1 MIFDD
6 VLTIKNGRNQK
17 AVENPKGKYPIY
29 GSGGVMGYADDYI
42 CSANTVV
49 IGRKGS
55 INNPIFVECPFWNV
69 DTAFGLKA
77 KTDVLIPRY
86 LYYFCKHFNF
96 EKLNKTVTIPSL
108 TKSDLLRIEID
119 LPEISKQQLIVSQ
132 LSKIEDVIA
141 LRQRQLK
148 KLDELIKARFVEL
161 FGDPISNPNGWKTE
175 KAETHID
182 LLSGFP
188 FNSSQYTE
196 RGVNICGGLI
206 IMPQRIEWNDC
217 KHWCSIEGYEEYTLK
232 KNDIV
237 IALDRP
243 WISEGFKIAMV
254 DDEHLPALLIQRTA
268 RIRDIGINQF
278 YLMYCFL
285 LGGFDKH
292 CNVTGSLVPHI
303 SAKDIRS
310 FSIMLPPP
318 ELQEQFAAFVE
329 QTDKSKVAVQAALD
343 KAQLLFDSLMQKYF
357 G

>member
-69 DTAFGLKA
+69 DTAFGLEA

-268 RIRDIGINQF
+268 RIRAIGINQF